1 MILCLIYN
9 SNLFLVYGG
18 IFLKSFIKISV
29 AAALGVAVAC
39 LGLLYYIGY
48 GPVEKVAGAL
58 GLAKEVTRSEEVEDT
73 TTSTEKTNTKV
84 ADETTGEDIA
94 DAEANPEANPNK
106 VTSSVQSDSPS
117 TLSTGEA
124 QQEVLPSEILL
135 DVPLLN
141 QMDAP
146 RLYNG
151 CEVTS
156 LAMMMNYYGVDVSKN
171 ELATKITRVP
181 LNFPDGKKGNPNV
194 GFVGNME
201 DGPGLGVYDEPIY
214 LLAKRYMGSK
224 VANLTKQPFDVLI
237 DKVAKGAP
245 VWVITT
251 TSFGPVAPLDTWT
264 TPQGPVGIT
273 FKMHSVVITGYD
285 QDSIYIND
293 PYGFKNRKV
302 NKENFIKA
310 WEQMGSHAI
319 MLGEV

>member
-1 MILCLIYN
+1 MIVCLIYN

-18 IFLKSFIKISV
+18 INLKNLIKISM

-58 GLAKEVTRSEEVEDT
+58 GLAKEETRSEEDIKEVEDN
-73 TTSTEKTNTKV
+73 TTSTTKV
-84 ADETTGEDIA
+84 ADEAAGEDSA
-94 DAEANPEANPNK
+94 NAEANPEATPNK
-106 VTSSVQSDSPS
+106 VTSSVQTDSPS
-117 TLSTGEA
+117 TLSTDA
-124 QQEVLPSEILL
+124 TQQEVLPSEILL

-156 LAMMMNYYGVDVSKN
+156 LAMMMNYYGVAVSKN

-181 LNFPDGKKGNPNV
+181 LNYGDGKKGNPNV

-214 LLAKRYMGSK
+214 LLAKRYMGSN

-237 DKVAKGAP
+237 KKVAQGAP

-310 WEQMGSHAI
+310 WEQMGSQAVV
-319 MLGEV
+319 LGEV